1 MTSQKE
7 AKMKHTKSVL
17 SLVPLIVVV
26 MLTIVLGSAA
36 QTNNQQANVKHY
48 KMQGTVKSVDNK
60 DHKLTVQHGDIP
72 GFMAAMTMAY
82 PAGKTEDLS
91 KVAPG
96 DQIQADVAVSDS
108 DIHLENIK
116 VTSHAK
122 AKDAKDNQK

>member
-1 MTSQKE
+1 
-7 AKMKHTKSVL
+7 MKRTKNVV
-17 SLVPLIVVV
+17 SLIPLIVLV
-26 MLTIVLGSAA
+26 MLVTALGSLA
-36 QTNNQQANVKHY
+36 QTKDQQSKVQHY
-48 KMQGTVKSVDNK
+48 KMQGTVKSVDTK

-116 VTSHAK
+116 VTNHAK
-122 AKDAKDNQK
+122 AKDAKDGQK

>member
-1 MTSQKE
+1 
-7 AKMKHTKSVL
+7 MKRTKNVL
-17 SLVPLIVVV
+17 SVFPLMALVL
-26 MLTIVLGSAA
+26 LAAALGSAA
-36 QTNNQQANVKHY
+36 QTNNQQASVKHY

-96 DQIQADVAVSDS
+96 DQIQADVSVSDS

-122 AKDAKDNQK
+122 AKDTKDSQK

>member
-1 MTSQKE
+1 
-7 AKMKHTKSVL
+7 MKRTKKVA
-17 SLVPLIVVV
+17 SLVPLIALV
-26 MLTIVLGSAA
+26 MLVMALGSLA
-36 QTNNQQANVKHY
+36 QTKDQPSKVQHY
-48 KMQGTVKSVDNK
+48 KLQGTVKSVDTK

-82 PAGKTEDLS
+82 PAGKTEDLT

-116 VTSHAK
+116 VTTHAK
-122 AKDAKDNQK
+122 ANDAKDGQK

>member
-1 MTSQKE
+1 
-7 AKMKHTKSVL
+7 MKHTTKVL
-17 SLVPLIVVV
+17 SLIPLIAFLIHAVA
-26 MLTIVLGSAA
+26 LGSLA
-36 QTNNQQANVKHY
+36 QSKDQPSKVQHY
-48 KMQGTVKSVDNK
+48 KMQGTVKSVDSK
-60 DHKLTVQHGDIP
+60 EHKLTVQHGDIP

>member
-1 MTSQKE
+1 
-7 AKMKHTKSVL
+7 MKSTKSALCLIPLVVL
-17 SLVPLIVVV
+17 V
-26 MLTIVLGSAA
+26 MALGSLA
-36 QTNNQQANVKHY
+36 QSKDQQSKAQRY

-60 DHKLTVQHGDIP
+60 EHKLTVQHGDIP

-82 PAGKTEDLS
+82 PAGKAEDLT
-91 KVAPG
+91 KVAAG

>member
-1 MTSQKE
+1 
-7 AKMKHTKSVL
+7 MKRSKNVL
-17 SLVPLIVVV
+17 SLFPLVVLV
-26 MLTIVLGSAA
+26 MLAATLGSLA

-48 KMQGTVKSVDNK
+48 KMQGTVKSVDSK

-122 AKDAKDNQK
+122 AKDAKDSQK

>member
-1 MTSQKE
+1 
-7 AKMKHTKSVL
+7 MKHTKSVL

-26 MLTIVLGSAA
+26 MLTMALGSAA
-36 QTNNQQANVKHY
+36 QANNQQANVKHY

-60 DHKLTVQHGDIP
+60 NHKLTVQHGDIP

-122 AKDAKDNQK
+122 AKAAKDNQK